1 MLREMRP
8 SEFGMWLALWKLEP
22 WDEQRADLRV
32 GQVALQVSR
41 SWLKKAAF
49 GGEWSIN
56 DFLPFR
62 RKPKELSDI
71 EKLRTRFA
79 AKIKRVKKE

>member
-8 SEFGMWLALWKLEP
+8 SELGMWLALWRAEP
-22 WDEQRADLRV
+22 WDEQRADLRA
-32 GQVALQVSR
+32 GLTTLQVSR

-56 DFLPFR
+56 DFLPYR
-62 RKPKELSDI
+62 RKPKELSDK
-71 EKLRTRFA
+71 EKLFA
-79 AKIKRVKKE
+79 QFGARVKPKKG

>member
-1 MLREMRP
+1 
-8 SEFGMWLALWKLEP
+8 
-22 WDEQRADLRV
+22 
-32 GQVALQVSR
+32 
-41 SWLKKAAF
+41 LKKAAF